1 MHHILEPGTFL
12 AEWLAQQRQPA
23 WRAKAIRRWIFARRA
38 ASFADMTD
46 LPKELRPHLE
56 AELQIWTTSIA
67 KRALISLLSS
77 SVHMLAIAV
86 ACILDKF
93 WKCGSALDCS
103 RSSLGEK
110 VYRSSAG

>member
-46 LPKELRPHLE
+46 QR
-56 AELQIWTTSIA
+56 
-67 KRALISLLSS
+67 
-77 SVHMLAIAV
+77 V
-86 ACILDKF
+86 AP
-93 WKCGSALDCS
+93 AP
-103 RSSLGEK
+103 
-110 VYRSSAG
+110 